1 MPKYLFQASYSR
13 EGVNGLLE
21 VGGSARS
28 KALRESVS
36 SVGGNLEAFYYA
48 FGEDDLIAI
57 ADLPDDAAATAL
69 SLRISAVGAVAVKTT
84 VLLDPTVIDDAVKLS
99 VSYSPPP
106 GN

>member
-21 VGGSARS
+21 VGGSARG

-36 SVGGNLEAFYYA
+36 SVGGNVEAFYYA
-48 FGEDDLIAI
+48 FGEDDLIVI
-57 ADLPDDAAATAL
+57 AELPDDAAATAL
-69 SLRISAVGAVAVKTT
+69 SLRISAVGAIAVKTT
-84 VLLDPTVIDDAVKLS
+84 VLLDPTVIDEAIKRG